1 MLKKKLNPAVPLL
14 AILAVSLVVRIA
26 LMTSS
31 SLIIENEG
39 GEYASIAENLLAGKG
54 YVGLGLTGR
63 PQLGFPPLYPF
74 SIAVI
79 SLLVTHDTELAGRL
93 VSLVMGLGLV
103 FVTFKIGT
111 LMYGRTVGLITATL
125 VGLHPLLV
133 RLSVSV
139 QSEPTYFT
147 LVFSGVYCF
156 LKSVDLRNIRWFF
169 WAGAFWALAYLTRP
183 EAILFLVIMS
193 GYLSLISYMTRQPWR
208 PILARLSLLIV
219 VFALL
224 ASPHIFFLHRYTGQV
239 RIEGKS
245 PVNYAISQ
253 RMMSGMGLPEAL
265 FGVDDNLREFGVALE
280 DLNRHIVKPEK
291 FDFPALIPYVAR
303 ATKYQLK
310 NIVST
315 ITDSGHFGKALLFA
329 MVILGLFCSAWDL
342 DRAKREGG
350 LLLIAGGVSVSLFS
364 LQFFH
369 DRYVFILLPFMLLWG
384 GKGVD
389 EFTKWAEQ
397 TQKLVSSKDEGKTNH
412 RVPVL
417 RIILIVLLLVLG
429 AISNVPGFCDDNR
442 STKNGCIVTKE
453 AGLWLRQQPPENK
466 VIMDTGTAV
475 PYYARGEFLGLPY
488 SSSATA
494 MKYILRKKPDFVVL
508 RGIMR
513 QDRPYLEE
521 WLTLG
526 ISDNRFR
533 VVYEAGNTLD
543 DKIKIYKVH

>member
-1 MLKKKLNPAVPLL
+1 ML
-14 AILAVSLVVRIA
+14 ILAVSLVVRIA

-39 GEYASIAENLLAGKG
+39 AEYAAIAENLLAGKG
-54 YVGLGLTGR
+54 YVGVGSTGK
-63 PQLGFPPLYPF
+63 PQLGFPPFYPF

-79 SLLVTHDTELAGRL
+79 SLLVTQNTELAGRM

-147 LVFSGVYCF
+147 LVFAGVYCF

-169 WAGAFWALAYLTRP
+169 WAGAFWGLAYLTRP

-193 GYLSLISYMTRQPWR
+193 CYLSVISYMTRQPWR
-208 PILARLSLLIV
+208 PILARLSLSVV

-224 ASPHIFFLHRYTGQV
+224 AAPYIAFLHSYTGQV

-245 PVNYAISQ
+245 PVNYAIGQ
-253 RMMSGMGLPEAL
+253 RMMSGMGIQEAL
-265 FGVDDNLREFGVALE
+265 FGVDENLREFGVGLE
-280 DLNRHIVKPEK
+280 DLNRHIVNPAK

-303 ATKYQLK
+303 ATKSQLK

-315 ITDSGHFGKALLFA
+315 ITNSGSFGKGLLFV
-329 MVILGLFCSAWDL
+329 MVILGLFCSAWDV

-350 LLLIAGGVSVSLFS
+350 LLLILGGVSVSLFS

-369 DRYVFILLPFMLLWG
+369 ERYVYILLPFMLLWA

-389 EFTKWAEQ
+389 EFTKWAKQ
-397 TQKLVSSKDEGKTNH
+397 TQKLVVSKDEGKPNH

-417 RIILIVLLLVLG
+417 QIILIASLLLLG
-429 AISNVPGFCDDNR
+429 APGNVPVFCDDFR
-442 STKNGCIVTKE
+442 STKNGCIWTKE

-466 VIMDTGTAV
+466 VIMDAGLAV
-475 PYYARGEFLGLPY
+475 PYYARAEFLGLPY

-494 MKYILRKKPDFVVL
+494 VKYILKKKPDFVVL
-508 RGIMR
+508 RGTMR

-521 WLTLG
+521 WLTHG
-526 ISDNRFR
+526 VSDNRFSL
-533 VVYEAGNTLD
+533 VYEAGNTLD
-543 DKIKIYKVH
+543 DKIQIYRVR